1 MNHFVKDDGLNTF
14 RLPVGWQYLVDS
26 VGGTLNAAHWKIYDA
41 QVQGCLTSGAA
52 LCIVDLHNYARWN
65 GAIVGQGG
73 PTDNDFASV
82 WSQIATKYKGNDK
95 IAFGL
100 MNEPHDVTIDTW
112 ATSVQAAVTAIRK
125 AGATSNKI
133 LLPGNEW
140 THASAY
146 ISNGSGA
153 ALSKVKN
160 LDGSTTN
167 LIFDVHQ
174 YLDSDGSG
182 THTTCTTNNVEAFN
196 TLGAWLRTNKRQA
209 ILTETGG
216 SDDSS
221 CLTMLCE
228 QFDAMN
234 KYSDVYLGWTGW
246 SAGMFA
252 TSYELSEVPTKSGSS
267 WTDKQI
273 VTKCVAGKFNK

>member
-1 MNHFVKDDGLNTF
+1 
-14 RLPVGWQYLVDS
+14 
-26 VGGTLNAAHWKIYDA
+26 
-41 QVQGCLTSGAA
+41 
-52 LCIVDLHNYARWN
+52 
-65 GAIVGQGG
+65 
-73 PTDNDFASV
+73 
-82 WSQIATKYKGNDK
+82 
-95 IAFGL
+95 
-100 MNEPHDVTIDTW
+100 
-112 ATSVQAAVTAIRK
+112 VTAIRK

-140 THASAY
+140 THASAF

-153 ALSKVKN
+153 ALNKVTN
-160 LDGSTTN
+160 LDGSTTD

-182 THTTCTTNNVEAFN
+182 THTACTTNNVDAFN
-196 TLGAWLRTNKRQA
+196 TLGAWLQTNKRQA

-216 SDDSS
+216 SSETS
-221 CLTMLCE
+221 CLTALCE

-252 TSYELSEVPTKSGSS
+252 ASYELSEVPTKSGSS
-267 WTDKQI
+267 WTDMEI
-273 VTKCVAGKFNK
+273 VTKCVAGKFNA

>member
-1 MNHFVKDDGLNTF
+1 
-14 RLPVGWQYLVDS
+14 
-26 VGGTLNAAHWKIYDA
+26 
-41 QVQGCLTSGAA
+41 
-52 LCIVDLHNYARWN
+52 
-65 GAIVGQGG
+65 
-73 PTDNDFASV
+73 
-82 WSQIATKYKGNDK
+82 
-95 IAFGL
+95 
-100 MNEPHDVTIDTW
+100 
-112 ATSVQAAVTAIRK
+112 VTAIRK

-140 THASAY
+140 THASAF

-153 ALSKVKN
+153 ALSKVTN
-160 LDGSTTN
+160 LDGSTTD

-182 THTTCTTNNVEAFN
+182 THTACTTNNVDAFN

-216 SDDSS
+216 SSESS
-221 CLTMLCE
+221 CLTALCE

-234 KYSDVYLGWTGW
+234 KYSDAYLGWTGW

-252 TSYELSEVPTKSGSS
+252 TSYELSEVPTKSGSG
-267 WTDKQI
+267 WTDMEI
-273 VTKCVAGKFNK
+273 VSKCVAGKFNN